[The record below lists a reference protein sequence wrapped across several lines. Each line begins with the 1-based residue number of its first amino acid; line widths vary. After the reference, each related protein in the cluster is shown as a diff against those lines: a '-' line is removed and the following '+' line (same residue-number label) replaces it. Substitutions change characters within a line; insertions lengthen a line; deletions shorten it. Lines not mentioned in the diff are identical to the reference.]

1 MIHVSIDCDVL
12 QRKVF
17 LFKRYVSMEQVIV
30 LIAVVGIFFIHVVVI
45 RAIIHSIFTHIAGL
59 DGDQTCIDCSEH
71 RFKWL
76 SASVMAVC
84 KHNVYSSMLCSNN
97 MQS

>member
-59 DGDQTCIDCSEH
+59 DGDQTCS
-71 RFKWL
+71 RLFRTSL
-76 SASVMAVC
+76 QMAVC
-84 KHNVYSSMLCSNN
+84 KRNGCL
-97 MQS
+97 QA